1 MIIEDGELSTI
12 IAMLPFRIFAE
23 VVSGLSEY
31 FTFGNGLSTLILLM
45 PQQILVVS

>member
-31 FTFGNGLSTLILLM
+31 FTFGNGFIHFDFINAS
-45 PQQILVVS
+45 ILVVS